1 MARARNIKP
10 GFFKNELLA
19 EMPPET
25 RLLFMGLWC
34 LADREGRFEDR
45 PKKIKM
51 ELFPCDSFS
60 IEDSLALLA
69 KDGFLLRYEVDGKRY
84 AQVVNFTK
92 HQMPHHKEVPSDI
105 PAPPGCAQVTR
116 HSYDVPAKVREE
128 VFARDG
134 NACLKCGA
142 LESLSL
148 DHIQP
153 LGSGGD
159 NSTNNLQTL
168 CTSCNSSKGNTTK
181 DYRKSNVEP
190 TLSQRQTKQ
199 GAPCP
204 SDSLIPDSLIPDSLT
219 EPNGSVGS
227 ADRLPR
233 CETQS
238 VVDLYHD
245 TLPELPRVRL
255 MTDGRRKAVSAFWRF
270 VLTSKKSDGSPRAT
284 NADEAMGWI
293 SGYFGRARDND
304 FLMGRGHK
312 APGHEGWQCDFDFL
326 LTDKGKRHVIEKTRE
341 AA

>member
-1 MARARNIKP
+1 MNYYPFHLGDYAAHTGHLEPMEDLAYRRLLDVYYMREGALPADIQVTAKLVRLRSCAADVESVLNEFFVLTEDGWRHQRCEREIEKMQDKQAKARASAQASVNSRRAKAERTLDESP
-10 GFFKNELLA
+10 TDVERSLVVSQTDVEL
-19 EMPPET
+19 
-25 RLLFMGLWC
+25 
-34 LADREGRFEDR
+34 
-45 PKKIKM
+45 
-51 ELFPCDSFS
+51 
-60 IEDSLALLA
+60 
-69 KDGFLLRYEVDGKRY
+69 
-84 AQVVNFTK
+84 
-92 HQMPHHKEVPSDI
+92 
-105 PAPPGCAQVTR
+105 
-116 HSYDVPAKVREE
+116 
-128 VFARDG
+128 
-134 NACLKCGA
+134 
-142 LESLSL
+142 
-148 DHIQP
+148 
-153 LGSGGD
+153 
-159 NSTNNLQTL
+159 
-168 CTSCNSSKGNTTK
+168 
-181 DYRKSNVEP
+181 P
-190 TLSQRQTKQ
+190 TPT
-199 GAPCP
+199 PTP
-204 SDSLIPDSLIPDSLT
+204 TPVLI

-326 LTDKGKRHVIEKTRE
+326 LTEKGKKQVIEKTKE